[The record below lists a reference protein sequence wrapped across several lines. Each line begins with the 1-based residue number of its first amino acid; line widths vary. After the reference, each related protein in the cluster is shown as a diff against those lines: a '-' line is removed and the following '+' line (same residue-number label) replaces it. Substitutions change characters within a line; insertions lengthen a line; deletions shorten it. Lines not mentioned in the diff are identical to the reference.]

1 MKQKTI
7 IKTEYYADDGRVFNN
22 ENDCKLYEDK
32 VSYPKMGLYSVIDK
46 YDAKSVVNY
55 IDLILGQYHV
65 IEDQA
70 IRDIKIKNMLV
81 HLKNQFFEY
90 VPKDD
95 K

>member
-32 VSYPKMGLYSVIDK
+32 VKIPTIGLYSVIDK
-46 YDAKSVVNY
+46 YDAKTVVNY
-55 IDLILGQYHV
+55 IDLILGQYD
-65 IEDQA
+65 IIKEQD
-70 IRDIKIKNMLV
+70 IRDAKVKNMLT
-81 HLKNQFFEY
+81 HLKKQFFYYLPE
-90 VPKDD
+90 D

>member
-32 VSYPKMGLYSVIDK
+32 VKIPKIGLYSVIDK

-55 IDLILGQYHV
+55 IDLILGQYNV
-65 IEDQA
+65 IGDSY
-70 IRDIKIKNMLV
+70 IRDTKIKNMLT
-81 HLKNQFFEY
+81 HLQKQFSSYLPDE
-90 VPKDD
+90 K
-95 K
+95 